1 MADEPSL
8 PRLPSNP
15 AIESFSNNRPH
26 KRVRLSSPPVISSD
40 PPVFSSDDDPSA
52 ENYTRERRKKK
63 YRGPWFH
70 QKPASDAGDDEQK
83 LGRGKRK
90 FERQFDSGV
99 FMGSDGTEMSDVVED
114 MEPELG
120 TLPEGLSHASVPPIS
135 QLSISPEEERA
146 QELIQGYLEDGNENI
161 DLSSVS
167 N

>member
-1 MADEPSL
+1 MADEPKL
-8 PRLPSNP
+8 PKLPSRP
-15 AIESFSNNRPH
+15 AGEPFLNNRPH

-70 QKPASDAGDDEQK
+70 QKLASDAGDDEQR

-99 FMGSDGTEMSDVVED
+99 FMGSDGTEMSDVAED
-114 MEPELG
+114 LEPEPGALTQG
-120 TLPEGLSHASVPPIS
+120 FSRVSAPSMS

-161 DLSSVS
+161 DLS
-167 N
+167 